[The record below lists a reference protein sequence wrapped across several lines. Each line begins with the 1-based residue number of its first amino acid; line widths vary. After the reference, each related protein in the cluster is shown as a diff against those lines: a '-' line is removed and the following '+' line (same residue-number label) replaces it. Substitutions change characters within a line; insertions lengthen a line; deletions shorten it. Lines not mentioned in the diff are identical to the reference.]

1 VRAIVVTRSGGP
13 EVLELQDVAAPE
25 PGAGELVVEVSYA
38 GVNYRDIY
46 ERRGGYGHPFP
57 VVAGIEGAGRVVA
70 IGGGV
75 KDAAVGDRVAWNNAQ
90 GSYAEQT
97 VVPAARAVP
106 IPGGISDEV
115 ACAALL
121 QGMTAQYLTH
131 ATYPIQPDDEVLV
144 HAAAGGAGRLV
155 VQMAKSRGGRVSATT
170 SGGEKAQLARSAG
183 ADEVIGYDEVPEGRF
198 AVVYDGV
205 GAATFDRSLASLRPR
220 GMLVLYGAASG
231 PVPPFDLSR
240 LAGGGSLFVT
250 RPTLVNYVET
260 REDLLQRAGDVYGRV
275 AEGSLD
281 VRIGGSYQ
289 LEDARRAQ
297 EDLESRRTTGKLL
310 LAVHPG

>member
-1 VRAIVVTRSGGP
+1 MRAIVVTRSGGP
-13 EVLELQDVAAPE
+13 EVLELQGVPAPE
-25 PGAGELVVEVSYA
+25 PGAGELVVEVTYT

-46 ERRGGYGHPFP
+46 ERRGGYGHPLP
-57 VVAGIEGAGRVVA
+57 VVAGIEGSGRVAA
-70 IGGGV
+70 IGDGV
-75 KDAAVGDRVAWNNAQ
+75 TDAAVGDRVAWNNAQ

-106 IPGGISDEV
+106 VPDGISDEV

-131 ATYPIQPDDEVLV
+131 ATYPIQPGDEVLV

-155 VQMAKSRGGRVSATT
+155 VQLAKARGGRVTATT
-170 SGGEKAQLARSAG
+170 SGGEKAELARNAG
-183 ADEVIGYDEVPEGRF
+183 ADDVIAYDEVPERRF
-198 AVVYDGV
+198 AVVYVGV

-231 PVPPFDLSR
+231 PVPPFDLSS

-281 VRIGGSYQ
+281 VRIGGTYP
-289 LEDARRAQ
+289 LEDARQAQ